1 MSTPKPHKHAP
12 WSKGVLITLWVFQ
25 LALSLYQFAW
35 ALTLLMYSL
44 LHLAN
49 PTNFPSLVAVAES
62 DFGSSHYDFAA
73 LALNLV
79 LGFFLSIYII
89 LTIVKFAK
97 FKLTS
102 VQFQKQSVVAVI
114 MGLLGLVL
122 SLADRDFFNSI
133 MVGSELLV
141 SIGICIYVIVIRRR
155 VMRGVLGEMKRP
167 GTGEIELEGGRQEV
181 PSVESRGSKDL
192 TTVRSPQAAGRPSFS
207 SARTAGEVG
216 GPERE
221 PREFL

>member
-89 LTIVKFAK
+89 LTIV
-97 FKLTS
+97 
-102 VQFQKQSVVAVI
+102 QFQKQSVVAVI

-181 PSVESRGSKDL
+181 PSVERRGSKDL
-192 TTVRSPQAAGRPSFS
+192 TAVGSAQAARRPSFS